1 MQSIKPS
8 IKATSKIVS
17 NIGKNANIKNIATN
31 LPKPNS
37 IKRTSSD
44 NPLPDNPAKR
54 VLTKT
59 PLTYQNI
66 TTMVNK
72 QLEEINKNVDII
84 NVDIQ
89 RAHDLK
95 KLILTTNDEGI
106 KKFAIKNNLK
116 INQVKQDTEI
126 SNKHYRI
133 EGQTEIAELIDN
145 DVLTNITFYDKN
157 NNLAEKFNI
166 NFYKNDPEIRIKY
179 KNKNEHVT
187 INKDLTQILEIDNE
201 TLYYHI
207 NTKTKTTFSDFHNKE
222 NNKEFYISNKFVNN
236 DSKTVKNIFHY
247 YTEKSK
253 TETKGLFLNEK
264 ANGDNHTGVI
274 AFTPKSFEN

>member
-17 NIGKNANIKNIATN
+17 NIGKNANITNIATN

-72 QLEEINKNVDII
+72 QLQEINKNVDII
-84 NVDIQ
+84 NVNIQ

-187 INKDLTQILEIDNE
+187 INTDLTQILEIDNE
-201 TLYYHI
+201 ALYYHI

-264 ANGDNHTGVI
+264 ANGDHHTGVI